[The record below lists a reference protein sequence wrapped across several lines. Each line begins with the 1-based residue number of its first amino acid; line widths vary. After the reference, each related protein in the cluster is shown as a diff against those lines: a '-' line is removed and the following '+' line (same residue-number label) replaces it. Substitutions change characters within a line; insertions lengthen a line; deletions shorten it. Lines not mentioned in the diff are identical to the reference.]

1 MDKSHL
7 LCTLIVVRLLD
18 VINAL
23 LKSQEN
29 DEDLLGSEV
38 PYLSI
43 IKALM
48 YFANY
53 IWRDIG
59 FVVNMLSK
67 I

>member
-53 IWRDIG
+53 I
-59 FVVNMLSK
+59 
-67 I
+67 